1 MGDPKDRSSGDDRRR
16 RGKGRE
22 PAVLD
27 LQAESI
33 ATTPPEPAAGSDH
46 PAPPEHEA
54 AAAQPGSI
62 VTPGEPLAEAPEP
75 AVTGEPLPATTEPAA
90 HSPATDAEQAA
101 THAASPGSATDEASE
116 ARRLGEEPTSPE
128 SEAALAAMEGHDTSA
143 RPAGPEPSPEPS
155 VSPATAAMAA
165 ASSARPQRAGSA
177 LSPLLLGLVG
187 GFVGAGLVVGGL
199 MLVGPLN
206 DMNERLA
213 GLENAV
219 GERAP
224 RRTVETMEKKVATLE
239 TGAAATRGDLD
250 ALTKRVQAIPSNEI
264 GEMLGRV
271 DRLERN
277 VADLASQP
285 AAKPAGEASPAAT
298 APPPPPPLVAARESA
313 VLAIALLLRDS
324 LSRGL
329 PYAKELDALQ
339 SAGIDQAKIDALKPF
354 AASGAPGAA
363 ALAAQFTPLAE
374 KIANPPP
381 PPANTV
387 TDRIS
392 ATVSGL
398 FKVRPV
404 GEAQGDAPPALAA
417 RTEALLKR
425 GALRDASATLDKV
438 PAADIGPAASF
449 RDTLHARVA
458 ADDATAA
465 ILSKAVEELLAAARL
480 QGATTR

>member
-1 MGDPKDRSSGDDRRR
+1 MGDPKDKASGDERRR
-16 RGKGRE
+16 RKGRE
-22 PAVLD
+22 PTVLD
-27 LQAESI
+27 LKA
-33 ATTPPEPAAGSDH
+33 EPAETP
-46 PAPPEHEA
+46 PAPPEQTPSVEPDPIPAPPHETMPASAEMA
-54 AAAQPGSI
+54 ASAHDPFIPAEVPA
-62 VTPGEPLAEAPEP
+62 EPVPEP
-75 AVTGEPLPATTEPAA
+75 AEGAAVAPTHEPA
-90 HSPATDAEQAA
+90 DAEASAA
-101 THAASPGSATDEASE
+101 
-116 ARRLGEEPTSPE
+116 RLPGEEPTTPE
-128 SEAALAAMEGHDTSA
+128 AEAALAAMEGHDTTA
-143 RPAGPEPSPEPS
+143 RAPEPEPSPEPS
-155 VSPATAAMAA
+155 VSPATAAMASVA
-165 ASSARPQRAGSA
+165 GARQQRSGSG
-177 LSPLLLGLVG
+177 LGPVLLGLVG

-239 TGAAATRGDLD
+239 GGAATQRSDLD
-250 ALTKRVQAIPSNEI
+250 ALAKRVQAIPSNEI

-277 VADLASQP
+277 VADLAAQP
-285 AAKPAGEASPAAT
+285 AARPAAEASPAAT
-298 APPPPPPLVAARESA
+298 PPPPPPPPLVAARESA

-324 LSRGL
+324 LNRGL
-329 PYAKELDALQ
+329 PYARELDALQ
-339 SAGIDQAKIDALKPF
+339 SAGVDSARIEALKPF

-363 ALAAQFTPLAE
+363 ALAAQFGPLAE
-374 KIANPPP
+374 KITNPPP
-381 PPANTV
+381 PSANTL

-392 ATVSGL
+392 ATVNGL

-404 GEAQGDAPPALAA
+404 GEATGDAPPALAA

-465 ILSKAVEELLAAARL
+465 ILSKAVDELLAAARL